1 MITLKEHIYK
11 LAFFT
16 CFLLCGLIAQANQPD
31 GTDSLFAALKVAKH
45 DTDKAKTLV
54 LMAELYN
61 DSDPKKGI
69 EYLKQA
75 YELSLNTTNYRLQSD
90 ITNQIGY
97 DYYYL
102 SDFNHSVEFFLKT
115 LVICEK
121 QNNKRGIAACHNNI
135 GSIYLELDDTAKAL
149 KHHLMALKLRK
160 ENTEGNE
167 HSKNDIAMSYGNVG
181 KTYFAMQNFEKAMEY
196 YKLSLLSSKEDGN
209 RNREALMLNN
219 IGSVLA
225 EQKKYDEAYAYYANA
240 CRIYKELDSPDN
252 MALCLNN
259 IAEIHF
265 RKKEY
270 DKSIENYKASLAY
283 SEKLSALTDMKTS
296 YDGLHNCYLQL
307 NDFKLAHDYLLKY
320 IDTKDSIFSEENSMQ
335 INELL
340 ARFDSDKKEQEII
353 LLQKDKE
360 ISSWLRNSLIF
371 GSVLLLFLAFSLYS
385 RYRVKHKANEELS
398 VKNRNI
404 EEQKHIV
411 EHQKLSLEVHQKEIV
426 DSINYARRIQ
436 DALLANTA
444 ILKNNLPQHF
454 VLFSPKD
461 IVSGDFYWAAEHD
474 THFYL
479 AVCDS
484 TGHGVPGAFMS
495 LLNIGFLSEA
505 IKEKNIAKPHDIF
518 NYVRQRLI
526 DSISKEEQQDGM
538 DGILLCIDKTSGAVT
553 YAAANNS
560 PVLIRNGELVEM
572 PKDKMPVGK
581 GEKTESFK
589 LYSIDLQKGDSLY
602 LYTDGYA
609 DQFGGPAGKKFKYN
623 QLNTLL
629 ANGSELTI
637 EEQSTLLNKQF
648 LEWKGRL
655 EQVDDVCV
663 IGIRI

>member
-1 MITLKEHIYK
+1 MRKRIAFALCFMS
-11 LAFFT
+11 LA
-16 CFLLCGLIAQANQPD
+16 LWSQDDKAILWSR
-31 GTDSLFAALKVAKH
+31 DSLLGSLSTAKH
-45 DTDKAKTLV
+45 DTDKAKTYYL
-54 LMAELYN
+54 LSKLYN
-61 DSDPKKGI
+61 DSDPRKGN
-69 EYLKQA
+69 EYLKQG
-75 YELSLNTTNYRLQSD
+75 YELSLTGNNYRIQSD

-97 DYYYL
+97 NYYYL

-121 QNNKRGIAACHNNI
+121 QHNKRGIAACHNNI

-149 KHHLMALKLRK
+149 KHQLMALKLRK

-181 KTYFAMQNFEKAMEY
+181 KTYFAMRHFEKAMEY
-196 YKLSLLSSKEDGN
+196 YKLSLLSSIEDRN

-225 EQKKYDEAYAYYANA
+225 EQKKYDEAYAYYTNA
-240 CRIYKELDSPDN
+240 CRIYKELDSPEN

-270 DKSIENYKASLAY
+270 DKSIEHYKASLGY
-283 SEKLSALTDMKTS
+283 SEKLAALSDMKTS

-320 IDTKDSIFSEENSMQ
+320 IDTKDSIFSEENSSQ

-340 ARFDSDKKEQEII
+340 AKFDSDKKEQEIM

-360 ISSWLRNSLIF
+360 ISSWWRNSLIV
-371 GSVLLLFLAFSLYS
+371 GSVLLVFLAFSLYS

-398 VKNRNI
+398 LKNRNI
-404 EEQKHIV
+404 EEQKQIV

-436 DALLANTA
+436 YALLANTA
-444 ILKNNLPQHF
+444 ILQKNLPEHF
-454 VLFSPKD
+454 VLFNPKD
-461 IVSGDFYWAAEHD
+461 IVSGDFYWAAEHGN
-474 THFYL
+474 HFYL

-505 IKEKNIAKPHDIF
+505 IKEKNIAKPHAIF

-538 DGILLCIDKTSGAVT
+538 DGILICIDKTSGAVS

-560 PVLIRNGELVEM
+560 PVLIRNGELIEM

-581 GEKTESFK
+581 GEKTEDFK
-589 LYSIDLQKGDSLY
+589 LYSMDLQKGDSLY

-609 DQFGGPAGKKFKYN
+609 DQFGGPAGKKFKYK

-629 ANGSELTI
+629 VTSSEMVV
-637 EEQSTLLNKQF
+637 EQQSAILHKQF

>member
-1 MITLKEHIYK
+1 MRKQIVFALCFVS
-11 LAFFT
+11 LALWSQDDNT
-16 CFLLCGLIAQANQPD
+16 VLRSR
-31 GTDSLFAALKVAKH
+31 DSLLNSLSSARH
-45 DTDKAKTLV
+45 DTDNAKTYYL
-54 LMAELYN
+54 LAKLYN
-61 DSDPKKGI
+61 ESDPRKGN
-69 EYLKQA
+69 EYLKQG
-75 YELSLNTTNYRLQSD
+75 YELSLTGTNYRVQSD
-90 ITNQIGY
+90 ITNQLGY
-97 DYYYL
+97 NYYYL

-115 LVICEK
+115 LAICEK
-121 QNNKRGIAACHNNI
+121 QKNKRGIAACHNNI

-149 KHHLMALKLRK
+149 KHHLMALKIRK
-160 ENTEGNE
+160 ENAEDNE
-167 HSKNDIAMSYGNVG
+167 HGKNDIAMSYGNVG
-181 KTYFAMQNFEKAMEY
+181 KTYFAMHDFEKAMEY

-225 EQKKYDEAYAYYANA
+225 EQKKYDEAYVYYTNA
-240 CRIYKELDSPDN
+240 CRIYKELDSPAN

-270 DKSIENYKASLAY
+270 GKSIENYEASLSY
-283 SEKLSALTDMKTS
+283 SEKLSALSDMKSS

-307 NDFKLAHDYLLKY
+307 NDYKLAHDYLLKY
-320 IDTKDSIFSEENSMQ
+320 IETKDSIFSEENSAQ

-340 ARFDSDKKEQEII
+340 ARFDSDKKEQEIV

-360 ISSWLRNSLIF
+360 ISLWLRNSLVV
-371 GSVLLLFLAFSLYS
+371 GSVLLIFLAFSLYS

-398 VKNRNI
+398 LKNRNI
-404 EEQKHIV
+404 EEQKQIV

-436 DALLANTA
+436 YALLANTA
-444 ILKNNLPQHF
+444 ILKKNLPEHF
-454 VLFSPKD
+454 VLFNPKD
-461 IVSGDFYWAAEHD
+461 IVSGDFYWAAEHND
-474 THFYL
+474 YFYL

-505 IKEKNIAKPHDIF
+505 IKEKNITQPHAIF

-538 DGILLCIDKTSGAVT
+538 DGILLCIHKTSGTVS

-560 PVLIRNGELVEM
+560 PVLIRNGELMEM

-589 LYSIDLQKGDSLY
+589 LYTIDLQKGDNLY

-609 DQFGGPAGKKFKYN
+609 DQFGGPTGKKFKYK

-629 ANGSELTI
+629 AANSELMVGQ
-637 EEQSTLLNKQF
+637 QSAVLSKQF
-648 LEWKGRL
+648 LDWKGRL

-663 IGIRI
+663 IGIKL

>member
-1 MITLKEHIYK
+1 MVRLRWDMYK
-11 LAFFT
+11 LLLCS
-16 CFLLCGLIAQANQPD
+16 CFLLLGIGVQANGP
-31 GTDSLFAALKVAKH
+31 GEKDSLLAVLKTAKH
-45 DTDKAKTLV
+45 DTDKAKTLI
-54 LMAELYN
+54 LLAELYN
-61 DSDPKKGI
+61 DTDPKSAI
-69 EYLKQA
+69 DYLKQA
-75 YELSLNTTNYRLQSD
+75 HEFALNTSNLRIQSD

-102 SDFNHSVEFFLKT
+102 SDFNHSVEYFLKT

-121 QNNKRGIAACHNNI
+121 QHNKRGIAGCHNNI
-135 GSIYLELDDTAKAL
+135 GSIYLELDDTANAL
-149 KHHLMALKLRK
+149 KHHLLALKIRK
-160 ENTEGNE
+160 ENAEGNE
-167 HSKNDIAMSYGNVG
+167 HSLNDIAMSYGNVG
-181 KTYFAMQNFEKAMEY
+181 KTYFAMRDFEKAMTY
-196 YKLSLLSSKEDGN
+196 YNLSLMSSKETGN
-209 RNREALMLNN
+209 RNREALMMNN

-225 EQKKYDEAYAYYANA
+225 EQKRYDEAYAYYNNA
-240 CRIYKELDSPDN
+240 CRIYKELDSPES

-270 DKSIENYKASLAY
+270 GKSIENYMASLAY
-283 SEKLSALTDMKTS
+283 SKKLSALSDMKTS

-320 IDTKDSIFSEENSMQ
+320 VETKDLIFSEENSAQM
-335 INELL
+335 NELL
-340 ARFDSDKKEQEII
+340 AKFDSDKKQQEIV

-360 ISSWLRNSLIF
+360 ISSWLRNSLII
-371 GSVLLLFLAFSLYS
+371 GSVLLVFLAVSLYS
-385 RYRVKHKANEELS
+385 RYRLKHKAMEDLS

-404 EEQKHIV
+404 EEQKQIV

-436 DALLANTA
+436 YALLANSA
-444 ILKNNLPQHF
+444 ILKKNLPEHF
-454 VLFSPKD
+454 VLFNPKD
-461 IVSGDFYWAAEHD
+461 IVSGDFYWATEHG
-474 THFYL
+474 HYFYL

-505 IKEKNIAKPHDIF
+505 IKEKNIATPHAIF
-518 NYVRQRLI
+518 NYVRERLI

-538 DGILLCIDKTSGAVT
+538 DGVLLCIDKTAGTVS
-553 YAAANNS
+553 YAAANSS
-560 PVLIRNGELVEM
+560 PVLIRNRELIEM

-581 GEKTESFK
+581 GEKTEGFK
-589 LYSIDLQKGDSLY
+589 LYTMDLQKGDSLY

-609 DQFGGPAGKKFKYN
+609 DQFGGPAGKKFKYK

-629 ANGSELTI
+629 VANAELPV
-637 EEQSTLLNKQF
+637 EQQSLILNKQF
-648 LEWKGRL
+648 LEWKGGL